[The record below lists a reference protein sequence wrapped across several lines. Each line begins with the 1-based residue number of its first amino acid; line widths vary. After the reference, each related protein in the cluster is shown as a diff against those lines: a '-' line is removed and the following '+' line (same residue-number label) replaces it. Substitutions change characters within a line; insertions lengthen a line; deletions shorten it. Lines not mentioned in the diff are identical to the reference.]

1 MANHVG
7 LTEADALGKGGEEL
21 GVSSEG
27 LYQRLNNLIQDMER
41 DGESLQGNALHK
53 FREARNE
60 LTQRFDELM
69 SWCRNNGIK
78 LNEGQREVSTVDQ
91 ESGDQFASAGKEAG
105 GLSRPINA

>member
-21 GVSSEG
+21 GTSSEG

-41 DGESLQGNALHK
+41 DGESLQGNALAK

-69 SWCRNNGIK
+69 TWCSNNGIR
-78 LNEGQREVSTVDQ
+78 LNEGQREFTATDAD
-91 ESGDQFASAGKEAG
+91 SGDTFASAGKEAG
-105 GLSRPINA
+105 GLSRPVNA